1 METDKRTLDLNKF
14 IKILFETKELFF
26 FALLI
31 ILSITLL
38 YSLSLKNIYKA
49 EALLVPT
56 SGSSSSSPSAN
67 ETASQLA
74 SLAGITIGQGNSA
87 SDKGTQA
94 LKILESRA
102 FLINFLK
109 NYDLIHII
117 YGERSWN
124 SSKKILN
131 VSNDYDQKKGSWI
144 RNQPSDMQTYR
155 EFTRNH
161 FKVVHNIESGFIT
174 ISVEH
179 YSPVHA
185 NLILENIIIGINDY
199 MRERDLAYSDN
210 AIEYLTAQLNLTNVS
225 EVRNV
230 FSNVIEDQ
238 IQTKMLA
245 NISDEY
251 ILRTIDPSRVPDR
264 KFKPRRLAILA
275 ITFALTFFSFI
286 FISLILFIQN
296 KKLNYKIFPP
306 RVNILSADLD

>member
-26 FALLI
+26 FALFI

-174 ISVEH
+174 ISV
-179 YSPVHA
+179 
-185 NLILENIIIGINDY
+185 IL
-199 MRERDLAYSDN
+199 L
-210 AIEYLTAQLNLTNVS
+210 
-225 EVRNV
+225 
-230 FSNVIEDQ
+230 
-238 IQTKMLA
+238 
-245 NISDEY
+245 
-251 ILRTIDPSRVPDR
+251 
-264 KFKPRRLAILA
+264 
-275 ITFALTFFSFI
+275 SF
-286 FISLILFIQN
+286 N
-296 KKLNYKIFPP
+296 
-306 RVNILSADLD
+306 